1 MILPD
6 IIIDIMIFS
15 YYYNSHYEVTIMK
28 SLKYFEQLEKSI
40 YKCTLEND
48 IEMLNFLKDEER
60 KVFNNLTNEE
70 INKLLDS
77 IFIT

>member
-1 MILPD
+1 
-6 IIIDIMIFS
+6 
-15 YYYNSHYEVTIMK
+15 MK
-28 SLKYFEQLEKSI
+28 SLKYFEQLENSI

>member
-1 MILPD
+1 
-6 IIIDIMIFS
+6 
-15 YYYNSHYEVTIMK
+15 
-28 SLKYFEQLEKSI
+28 
-40 YKCTLEND
+40 
-48 IEMLNFLKDEER
+48 MLNFLKDEER

>member
-1 MILPD
+1 M
-6 IIIDIMIFS
+6 
-15 YYYNSHYEVTIMK
+15 TIMK